1 MPPAA
6 APARPRAIPRGIWAL
21 GLVSLLMDTSSEA
34 IHSLLP
40 AFLVTVLGASVIA
53 LGLIEGVAEATAA
66 FAKVFSGAL
75 SDYLG
80 RRKGLALAGYGLAA
94 ITKPMFALATAV
106 DWIFAARVIDR
117 IGKGIRGA
125 PRDALVSEISPP
137 EIRGACYGLRQ
148 ALDTVG
154 AFAGPLAAIALMELL
169 AGDMRA
175 VFWVAVIP
183 AALSVVV
190 LAVAV
195 REPPSVGPAR
205 SARVPLRWRQIRG
218 LGRPYWSW
226 IVVGT
231 VFTLARFSEAFL
243 VLKAETAGL
252 ALALLPLVFVVM
264 SISYAASAYPIGR
277 LSDRVGR
284 RGLLAIGCLVLIAAD
299 AIIALATTPIVVLI
313 GVAIW
318 GLHMGLTQG
327 LFAALIA
334 DTSAPDLRGT
344 AFGIFHLTSGIA
356 LFAASLLAGVLWQ
369 HAGAAATFVAGG
381 VLAAMALVTLGV
393 ARR

>member
-1 MPPAA
+1 MPPAS
-6 APARPRAIPRGIWAL
+6 APARPHAIPRGIWAL

-40 AFLVTVLGASVIA
+40 AFLVTVLGASVVA

-94 ITKPMFALATAV
+94 ITKPMFALATSV

-125 PRDALVSEISPP
+125 PRDALVSEISPLD
-137 EIRGACYGLRQ
+137 IRGACYGLRQ

-154 AFAGPLAAIALMELL
+154 AFAGPLLAIALMLWL

-183 AALSVVV
+183 GV
-190 LAVAV
+190 LAVLVLAVGV
-195 REPPSVGPAR
+195 REPENVSPAR
-205 SARVPLRWRQIRG
+205 AARVALRWQQIRG

-226 IVVGT
+226 IVVAT
-231 VFTLARFSEAFL
+231 VFTLAR
-243 VLKAETAGL
+243 L
-252 ALALLPLVFVVM
+252 ARHSWCSRPRPRAW
-264 SISYAASAYPIGR
+264 R
-277 LSDRVGR
+277 LRCCRWCS
-284 RGLLAIGCLVLIAAD
+284 
-299 AIIALATTPIVVLI
+299 
-313 GVAIW
+313 W
-318 GLHMGLTQG
+318 
-327 LFAALIA
+327 
-334 DTSAPDLRGT
+334 
-344 AFGIFHLTSGIA
+344 
-356 LFAASLLAGVLWQ
+356 
-369 HAGAAATFVAGG
+369 
-381 VLAAMALVTLGV
+381 
-393 ARR
+393 

>member
-6 APARPRAIPRGIWAL
+6 ESPQSRSIPRGIWAL
-21 GLVSLLMDTSSEA
+21 GFVSLLMDTSSEA

-40 AFLVTVLGASVIA
+40 AFLVTVLGASVVT

-80 RRKGLALAGYGLAA
+80 RRKGLALTGYGLAA
-94 ITKPMFALATAV
+94 ITKPMFALATSV
-106 DWIFAARVIDR
+106 DWIFSARVVDR

-125 PRDALVSEISPP
+125 PRDALVSEIAPP

-148 ALDTVG
+148 TLDTVG
-154 AFAGPLAAIALMELL
+154 AFAGPLAAIALMMLL

-183 AALSVVV
+183 GALSVLV
-190 LAVAV
+190 LAVGV
-195 REPPSVGPAR
+195 REPEQVGPSR
-205 SARVPLRWRQIRG
+205 CARVPLHWQQIRG

-226 IVVGT
+226 IVVAT

-243 VLKAETAGL
+243 VLKAESVGL
-252 ALALLPLVFVVM
+252 ALAFLPLVFVIIN
-264 SISYAASAYPIGR
+264 ISYAAIAYPIGR

-284 RGLLAIGCLVLIAAD
+284 RGLLAIGCVVLIAAD
-299 AIIALATTPIVVLI
+299 AIIGLATSPIVVLI
-313 GVAIW
+313 GVAVW
-318 GLHMGLTQG
+318 GLHMGFTQG
-327 LFAALIA
+327 LLAALIA
-334 DTSAPDLRGT
+334 DHSPPELRGT

-369 HAGAAATFVAGG
+369 HVGAAATFAAGG
-381 VLAAMALVTLGV
+381 GRGALALATLAV